1 MESNRGRIEACF
13 NAIMS
18 HIAAFWIDYFV
29 IIIGTLIGGILG
41 VFMTAF
47 VMEILA
53 ALSTSGVLNIYYG
66 GILFFIG
73 SFLTFNVYRKSRV
86 SLD

>member
-1 MESNRGRIEACF
+1 
-13 NAIMS
+13 
-18 HIAAFWIDYFV
+18 
-29 IIIGTLIGGILG
+29 
-41 VFMTAF
+41 MTAF